1 MKEKF
6 KQWIKRWEREAEKS
20 RKKIEAQEE
29 LRKAEDVS
37 ESSLAWI
44 NTNIKKETD
53 YLNMCEE
60 RISELRAKL

>member
-29 LRKAEDVS
+29 LRQAEDVS
-37 ESSLAWI
+37 ESSLSRI
-44 NTNIKKETD
+44 DTRIKKETE

>member
-20 RKKIEAQEE
+20 RKKMEAQEE

-37 ESSLAWI
+37 ESSLSWI

-60 RISELRAKL
+60 RISELQAKL

>member
-29 LRKAEDVS
+29 LRQAEDVS
-37 ESSLAWI
+37 ESSLSWI
-44 NTNIKKETD
+44 ETRIKKETE

>member
-20 RKKIEAQEE
+20 RKIIEAQEE
-29 LRKAEDVS
+29 LRQAEDVS
-37 ESSLAWI
+37 ESSISWI
-44 NTNIKKETD
+44 DTRIKKETD

-60 RISELRAKL
+60 RISELQAKL

>member
-37 ESSLAWI
+37 ESSLSWI
-44 NTNIKKETD
+44 DINIKKETD

>member
-53 YLNMCEE
+53 LTK
-60 RISELRAKL
+60 IKKAL